1 MRTFVSTDMMSLDFC
16 VDELVKTGRDFSDK
30 VHVQLGGGELRVNS
44 RRDSGRSLW
53 IFNHYAVGPG
63 VPGGTRHYDIG
74 RELVQR
80 GWKVTVFS
88 AVYPCQGSS
97 LRGQSPK
104 DDRYSVEAEIHDGVL
119 FVKVPALRRGS
130 TNATRVLSML
140 SYIPGVMRVTK
151 SFPPPDIIIGSSVHP
166 FAAWIAW
173 RLARKIRCRY
183 VFEIRDLWPE
193 TIVQLGGVSRHH
205 PFVVLLGHIERVL
218 VQNADKVVTLLPNAY
233 SYLARFGI
241 PERNVIVVP
250 NGVDVSRLDKI
261 DRPLSSHVDTE
272 LDRLRGAFVVAYT
285 GAHGLANRLDVVIDA
300 AARCSASEDTEIE
313 FLLIGDGPDKS
324 RLQQRVAE
332 LHLRNVTFADRIEKA
347 QVVPLLARCDAGVI
361 AWTKSPLYQYGISPN
376 KLFDYMLAGLPVV
389 MAGDSPNNPVS
400 NSNGGVVVPYDDA
413 DGMAQAL
420 MDLAA
425 DRDKA
430 RAIGLKGQQYVLE
443 YHSSAYL
450 ATLMEKALIE
460 ALGDADLHG

>member
-1 MRTFVSTDMMSLDFC
+1 MAVPCLLSVGGSQRLQWC
-16 VDELVKTGRDFSDK
+16 VIYVKWGGTEL
-30 VHVQLGGGELRVNS
+30 QVNS
-44 RRDSGRSLW
+44 KRNNGRSVW

-63 VPGGTRHYDIG
+63 VSGGTRHYDIG
-74 RELVQR
+74 RELAKR
-80 GWKVTVFS
+80 GWRITVFS
-88 AVYPCQGSS
+88 AVYPCRGSS
-97 LRGQSPK
+97 VGGQPLE
-104 DDRYSVEAEIHDGVL
+104 DDRQSVDAEMHDGVL
-119 FVKVPALRRGS
+119 FVKVPALRRGR

-151 SFPPPDIIIGSSVHP
+151 DFPAPDIIVGSSVHP

-173 RLARKIRCRY
+173 RLARKIGCKY

-193 TIVQLGGVSRHH
+193 TIIQLGGVSRRH

-233 SYLARFGI
+233 SYLARFDI
-241 PERNVIVVP
+241 PEHKVAVVP
-250 NGVDVSRLDKI
+250 NGVDVSRLDSI
-261 DRPLSSHVDTE
+261 DRQLPSHVSME
-272 LDRLRGAFVVAYT
+272 LDRLRGAFIVAYT

-300 AARCSASEDTEIE
+300 AAKCSAGEETRIE

-324 RLQQRVAE
+324 RLQQRVAA
-332 LHLRNVTFADRIEKA
+332 LNLCNVTFVDRVEKE
-347 QVVPLLARCDAGVI
+347 QVLPLLMRCDAGVI
-361 AWTKSPLYQYGISPN
+361 AWTRSSLYRYGISPN

-413 DGMAQAL
+413 DGMAKAL

-425 DRDKA
+425 DHDKA
-430 RAIGLKGQQYVLE
+430 CAIGFKGQQYVLE
-443 YHSSAYL
+443 RHSSVCL
-450 ATLMEKALIE
+450 ALLMEKALVE
-460 ALGDADLHG
+460 ALGDVSLDE